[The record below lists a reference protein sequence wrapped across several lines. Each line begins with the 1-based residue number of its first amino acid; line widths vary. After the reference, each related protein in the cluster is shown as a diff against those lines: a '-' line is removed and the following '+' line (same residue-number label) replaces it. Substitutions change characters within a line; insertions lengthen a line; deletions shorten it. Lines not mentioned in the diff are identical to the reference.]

1 MLISARKRYS
11 NVACSIYLPALS
23 ALPCTL
29 SVLLECD
36 MTLTIDVISDVVC
49 PWCFIG
55 KRRLEQALK
64 LFDEGADTKP
74 PVEVVWHPFQLNPQ
88 LPLEGVERSEYLA
101 LKFGARAPQIYAR
114 VAAVGRGV
122 GIDFAFERI
131 VRQPNTVPAH
141 QLIDLARQH
150 GKQDE
155 MVETLFRGYFLEGV
169 DLTQSHQLA
178 ALACQAGLDGEAT
191 RACLGDDAQ
200 RQAVLAQDAEARAL
214 GVSGVPFFIF
224 DGRLAISGAQEP
236 DVLLRALREAAAEPV
251 AQD

>member
-1 MLISARKRYS
+1 
-11 NVACSIYLPALS
+11 
-23 ALPCTL
+23 
-29 SVLLECD
+29 
-36 MTLTIDVISDVVC
+36 MTLRIDVISDVVC

-64 LFDEGADTKP
+64 LFDEGADAEP
-74 PVEVVWHPFQLNPQ
+74 RVEVAWHPFQLNPQ
-88 LPLEGVERSEYLA
+88 LPLQGVERSEYLA
-101 LKFGARAPQIYAR
+101 LKFGTRAPQIYAR
-114 VAAVGRGV
+114 VAGVGRSV

-141 QLIDLARQH
+141 QLIDLARRY

-169 DLTQSHQLA
+169 DLTQSDQLVS
-178 ALACQAGLDGEAT
+178 LASRAGLDDEIA

-200 RQAVLAQDAEARAL
+200 RQAVLAQDAHARAL

-224 DGRLAISGAQEP
+224 EGRLAVSGAQEP
-236 DVLLRALREAAAEPV
+236 DILLRTLREAAAEPV
-251 AQD
+251 SQD